1 MPKPPSIR
9 VRFSDGTS
17 MDLPENEPVQI
28 VTAGPSEKQEEGFQ
42 RLNPD
47 AKPALFGRV
56 NKVRAAALARGQH
69 LITFRGILL
78 IDGARRV

>member
-1 MPKPPSIR
+1 MPKAPSIR
-9 VRFSDGTS
+9 VRFSDETT

-28 VTAGPSEKQEEGFQ
+28 VTAGPSKVQEEGFQ
-42 RLNPD
+42 RLNPG
-47 AKPALFGRV
+47 AKPAMFGRV

-78 IDGARRV
+78 IEGARRV